1 MQFNIDQD
9 SGDFVA
15 GWIVPN
21 NPNATPSIKVV
32 INGEEVAV
40 IVANV
45 SRTDIKDLGLH
56 STGLI
61 GFHLDEDNLPGI
73 TTAVDLQ
80 IVDQET
86 GVLVHRR
93 SAAPFLIEQ
102 RVMFFNLCVVP
113 QIRMRNEAASLFALS
128 YANSE
133 RINYETLYSILRNH
147 HAQSVFVMG
156 RTNHNRI
163 SEALSSSGYKRLAL
177 LREPL
182 VELAERLIL
191 IKQISRSTKRSML
204 ENLVFG
210 VENLFSFVET
220 ANLEEEASLR
230 DAFAQMRPQQ
240 IRAVADPFL
249 SALVCDAGDE
259 PEERHVSL
267 ALDRLAEF
275 DAIGI
280 EERMDAFNICVE
292 EAIGRNI
299 FAAYES
305 YQLPGTI
312 ELAERL
318 RNIDRVAE
326 YLEYDTVFYREVR
339 GVIDREFAH

>member
-1 MQFNIDQD
+1 MQFNIDHD
-9 SGDFVA
+9 GGDCVA

-21 NPNATPSIKVV
+21 NPNATPSVKIV

-45 SRTDIKDLGLH
+45 NRSDIKDLGLH

-73 TTAVDLQ
+73 ATAVDLQ
-80 IVDQET
+80 IIDQET

-93 SAAPFLIEQ
+93 SPVPFLIEE

-113 QIRMRNEAASLFALS
+113 QIRMRNDAANLFALS

-163 SEALSSSGYKRLAL
+163 SEALSSSGFKRMAL

-204 ENLVFG
+204 ESLVFG

-220 ANLEEEASLR
+220 VDLEAEASLQ
-230 DAFAQMRPQQ
+230 DAFRQMRPQQ
-240 IRAVADPFL
+240 VRAIADPFL
-249 SALVCDAGDE
+249 SAIVCDAGDE
-259 PEERHVSL
+259 PEERHISL

-275 DAIGI
+275 DVVGV

-292 EAIGRNI
+292 EAIGRNM
-299 FAAYES
+299 FAAYDA
-305 YQLPGTI
+305 YQLPGTL
-312 ELAERL
+312 ELVDRL
-318 RNIDRVAE
+318 RNIDKVAE
-326 YLEYDTVFYREVR
+326 YLEYDTALYREVR
-339 GVIDREFAH
+339 GVIDREFAV

>member
-1 MQFNIDQD
+1 MQFHIDQD
-9 SGDFVA
+9 SGDFIA

-21 NPNATPSIKVV
+21 NPNATPSVKVV
-32 INGEEVAV
+32 VGGEEVAV

-45 SRTDIKDLGLH
+45 NRTDIKELGLH
-56 STGLI
+56 STGLV
-61 GFHLDEDNLPGI
+61 GFHLDENLLTGI
-73 TTAVDLQ
+73 SAATDLQ
-80 IVDQET
+80 LIDHET

-93 SAAPFLIEQ
+93 SPVPFLIEE

-113 QIRMRNEAASLFALS
+113 QIRMRNDAANLFALS

-147 HAQSVFVMG
+147 NAHSIFVMG

-163 SEALSSSGYKRLAL
+163 YEALSSSGYKRMAL
-177 LREPL
+177 LREP
-182 VELAERLIL
+182 VIELAERLIL

-220 ANLEEEASLR
+220 ADLEDEASLQ
-230 DAFAQMRPQQ
+230 DAFHQMRPQQ
-240 IRAVADPFL
+240 VRAIADPFL
-249 SALVCDAGDE
+249 SAIVCDTGDE
-259 PEERHVSL
+259 PEERHISL

-275 DAIGI
+275 DVVGV

-292 EAIGRNI
+292 EVVGRNM
-299 FAAYES
+299 FAAYDP
-305 YQLPGTI
+305 YQLPGTP
-312 ELAERL
+312 ELVDRL
-318 RNIDRVAE
+318 RNIDKVAE
-326 YLEYDTVFYREVR
+326 YLEYDTVLYREVK
-339 GVIDREFAH
+339 GVIDREFAV

>member
-9 SGDFVA
+9 SGDVIA

-21 NPNATPSIKVV
+21 NPNATPSVKVV
-32 INGEEVAV
+32 IGGEEVAI

-45 SRTDIKDLGLH
+45 NRSDIKELGLH
-56 STGLI
+56 STGLV
-61 GFHLDEDNLPGI
+61 GFHLDEHVLSGI
-73 TTAVDLQ
+73 SAATDLQ
-80 IVDQET
+80 LVDQET

-93 SAAPFLIEQ
+93 SAAPFLIAE

-113 QIRMRNEAASLFALS
+113 QIRMRNDAGNLFALS

-147 HAQSVFVMG
+147 HAHSVFVMG

-163 SEALSSSGYKRLAL
+163 SEALSSSGFKRLAL
-177 LREPL
+177 LREP
-182 VELAERLIL
+182 VTELAERLIL
-191 IKQISRSTKRSML
+191 IKQISRSSKRSML
-204 ENLVFG
+204 ESLVFG
-210 VENLFSFVET
+210 VENLFGLCET
-220 ANLEEEASLR
+220 VDLEDENSLR
-230 DAFAQMRPQQ
+230 DAFSQLRPQQ
-240 IRAVADPFL
+240 TRAIADPFL

-275 DAIGI
+275 DAVGV

-292 EAIGRNI
+292 EALGRNL
-299 FAAYES
+299 FGAYDS
-305 YQLPGTI
+305 YQLPGTS
-312 ELAERL
+312 ELAARL
-318 RNIDRVAE
+318 EQIDKVAE
-326 YLEYDTVFYREVR
+326 YLEYDTVLYREVR
-339 GVIDREFAH
+339 GVIDREFSH

>member
-1 MQFNIDQD
+1 MQFHIDQD
-9 SGDFVA
+9 SGDCIA

-21 NPNATPSIKVV
+21 NPNATPSVKVV
-32 INGEEVAV
+32 IGGEEVAV

-45 SRTDIKDLGLH
+45 NRTDIKELGLH
-56 STGLI
+56 STGLV
-61 GFHLDEDNLPGI
+61 GFHLDESLLAGI
-73 TTAVDLQ
+73 SAATDLQ
-80 IVDQET
+80 IIDHET
-86 GVLVHRR
+86 GILVHRR
-93 SAAPFLIEQ
+93 STAPFLIEK

-147 HAQSVFVMG
+147 HAQSLFVMG

-191 IKQISRSTKRSML
+191 IKQISRSTKKGML
-204 ENLVFG
+204 ETLVFG

-220 ANLEEEASLR
+220 ANLEDEASLR
-230 DAFAQMRPQQ
+230 EAFAQMRPQQ

-249 SALVCDAGDE
+249 SALVCDVGDE

-275 DAIGI
+275 DVVGV
-280 EERMDAFNICVE
+280 EERMDAFNTCVD

-299 FAAYES
+299 FAAYEP
-305 YQLPGTI
+305 YQLPGTL

-318 RNIDRVAE
+318 RNIDKVAE